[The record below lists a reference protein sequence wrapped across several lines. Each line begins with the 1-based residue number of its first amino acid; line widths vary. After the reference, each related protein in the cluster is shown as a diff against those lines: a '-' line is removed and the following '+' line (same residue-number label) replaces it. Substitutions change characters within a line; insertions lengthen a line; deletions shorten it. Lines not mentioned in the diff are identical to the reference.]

1 MARYNITIPDSIANR
16 LDEDADN
23 QEMARSTLIAQFV
36 EQHYEG
42 KSEADIDAEI
52 ARLRTESASIVQ
64 RVRDEHEKK
73 IKQLI
78 ATRETELL
86 QVRTNYETQ
95 IQQIN
100 ADKAAVTQQLEEDVE
115 QLETISQKYKNDL
128 TVCEERNASAVEK
141 LRQLETS
148 KNTVVTGLQHENEL
162 LQQKLT
168 TSETLLQTE
177 KGLNADL
184 RRDKESIQMQ
194 LELVT
199 LRLPAPKVGFWARL
213 FGGGRK
219 KEE

>member
-1 MARYNITIPDSIANR
+1 
-16 LDEDADN
+16 
-23 QEMARSTLIAQFV
+23 MARSTLIAQHI

-52 ARLRTESASIVQ
+52 TRLRTESAGIVQ
-64 RVRDEHEKK
+64 RVRIEHEKK
-73 IKQLI
+73 VEHLLSTHEAELHRIRTDHEKQIEQLK
-78 ATRETELL
+78 
-86 QVRTNYETQ
+86 
-95 IQQIN
+95 
-100 ADKAAVTQQLEEDVE
+100 ADNTAATQQLEEDVE
-115 QLETISQKYKNDL
+115 QLETISKKYKNDL
-128 TVCEERNASAVEK
+128 TLSEERNASAVEK
-141 LRQLETS
+141 LRQSEAS

-168 TSETLLQTE
+168 TSEMLLQTE
-177 KGLNADL
+177 RGLNADL
-184 RRDKESIQMQ
+184 RRDKESIQKQ